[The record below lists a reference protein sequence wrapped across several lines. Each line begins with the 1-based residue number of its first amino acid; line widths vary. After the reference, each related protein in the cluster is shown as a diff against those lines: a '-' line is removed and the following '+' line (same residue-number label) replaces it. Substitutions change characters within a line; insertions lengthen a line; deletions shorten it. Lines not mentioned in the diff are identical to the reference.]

1 MKNIV
6 FVCIIFLSGCS
17 TLGFGDFDNSTN
29 QTSDS
34 QMVSG
39 KVPVKFT
46 YQPLIGG
53 KHQVFIA
60 GDFNNWSESETP
72 MKEND
77 GIYEITLHLK
87 QGKYGYKFIVDG
99 QWMADENADEFI
111 DDGFGGKNSI
121 VFVGNKKDIDAL
133 RKVDFTHRP
142 GGVVKEVY
150 LVGSINNWNQKA
162 TRMLEVKEGVY
173 GISLLLKPDEYHY
186 KFLEDGMRWIT
197 DESEESFVDD
207 GFGGRNSVL
216 IVNDS
221 FQRVTIERG
230 DGLLLDYGLPVVQSL
245 ENINPLSPTRIE
257 FRAKAHLDDV
267 ENIYLLRNSEL
278 IGMNKIE
285 QDGSYD
291 YFQLIVSLENEN
303 EEFNYCFV
311 YVDGGKKF
319 YLLDGGF
326 SNEDN
331 QDKHFYYFQQ

>member
-17 TLGFGDFDNSTN
+17 TLGFGDFDNSTS

-34 QMVSG
+34 QVVPG

-53 KHQVFIA
+53 KHQVFIS
-60 GDFNNWSESETP
+60 GDFNSWSESETP

-121 VFVGNKKDIDAL
+121 VFVGSKKDIDAL

-150 LVGSINNWNQKA
+150 LVGSMNDWNQKA
-162 TRMLEVKEGVY
+162 TRMLEVEEGVY

-186 KFLEDGMRWIT
+186 KFLEDGMHWIT
-197 DESEESFVDD
+197 DESSESFVDD
-207 GFGGRNSVL
+207 GFGGRTL
-216 IVNDS
+216 
-221 FQRVTIERG
+221 F
-230 DGLLLDYGLPVVQSL
+230 
-245 ENINPLSPTRIE
+245 
-257 FRAKAHLDDV
+257 
-267 ENIYLLRNSEL
+267 
-278 IGMNKIE
+278 
-285 QDGSYD
+285 
-291 YFQLIVSLENEN
+291 
-303 EEFNYCFV
+303 
-311 YVDGGKKF
+311 
-319 YLLDGGF
+319 
-326 SNEDN
+326 
-331 QDKHFYYFQQ
+331 